1 MTSDGARSIWTVF
14 TATVVAAFAPSLV
27 GCASVVP
34 RAPVAANT
42 TMPAPDTAVVTVAAV
57 PVDSKILFARDSTI
71 PRPVQE
77 FAWRVIETR
86 CNYQRYER
94 EQRSFSA
101 YNAQATQVDG
111 GVAYSIAILS
121 DLPWKQT
128 EPPALIEMTIVD
140 DGRLRLTALKS
151 SFVNCEFSPT
161 PRN

>member
-1 MTSDGARSIWTVF
+1 
-14 TATVVAAFAPSLV
+14 
-27 GCASVVP
+27 
-34 RAPVAANT
+34 
-42 TMPAPDTAVVTVAAV
+42 MPAPDTEVGVVAGARVGDVARRMVSLVPILCALTGFAAV
-57 PVDSKILFARDSTI
+57 PVDSKILFARDTTV

-101 YNAQATQVDG
+101 YNAQATKVDG
-111 GVAYSIAILS
+111 GVAYSIDILS

-140 DGRLRLTALKS
+140 DGHLRLTALKS
-151 SFVNCEFSPT
+151 SFVDCEFSPT
-161 PRN
+161 PRH